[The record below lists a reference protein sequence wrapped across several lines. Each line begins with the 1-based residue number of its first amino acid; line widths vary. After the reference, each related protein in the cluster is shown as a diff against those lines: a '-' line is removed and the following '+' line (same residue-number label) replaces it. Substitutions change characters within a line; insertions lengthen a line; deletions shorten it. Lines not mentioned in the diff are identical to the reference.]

1 MSKYGEVTGEA
12 SEKMLIFNLIFIVG
26 NIPAEGFLTCNF
38 YSLVPK
44 IY

>member
-1 MSKYGEVTGEA
+1 M
-12 SEKMLIFNLIFIVG
+12 EKLLGKLLKKCFYLILIFIVG
-26 NIPAEGFLTCNF
+26 NIPAEGFLTRSF

>member
-1 MSKYGEVTGEA
+1 M
-12 SEKMLIFNLIFIVG
+12 EKLLGKLVKKCLYLILIFIVG
-26 NIPAEGFLTCNF
+26 NIPAEGFLTCSF